1 MKINFRKAKRAV
13 SPVIATVLL
22 ISLVVAASAMVYFIV
37 VPLLKGSASVNF
49 ITTQWFDSDGDDV
62 ADLVY
67 ITLQNTGSAS
77 ATINN
82 ITLTIDNDVLAART
96 VINNS
101 YLVVEELPLTMDVTA
116 RADIAISFDPS
127 GVIAVGDNVFRLM
140 LTYADGTTSV
150 AQENLNSAVRID
162 PLVMTVFN
170 PVNGS
175 WVKGV
180 IDPQVIVSGG
190 FKPSGVTYDFIDTDQ
205 TILLN
210 DQPLAYNI
218 DSAGYTDDTG
228 YAIEFYVN
236 DSLGQ
241 SSVIKNTFNIDNNA
255 LGVTLSLNGS
265 SLNQGEALEVSWVWD
280 DLDGAQL
287 VNQTLVLSGDEY
299 GAESLFTATTTA
311 VTDYLIT
318 SAETATM
325 AEDDF
330 TVTLYV
336 KDEVGNLNS
345 SGKAFSLIDLLDP
358 ISYVI
363 TPANE
368 SVDLGGILRIEVYA
382 DDPSGIDTT
391 NFDIYF
397 FSQTSDF
404 YYIYQQSLEGLA
416 NYNAAEKKWVLD
428 FNSYI
433 LPDDDYMMVTTVYD
447 QSSAIN
453 SKTVYIILSIDND
466 VISVTGAVAIR
477 GFFSRSSLSFFI
489 TNLLPDPITIT
500 QVYIDWTPDNRAD
513 YIHEMRDNT
522 DGQIWLSSAS
532 SPYAQESA
540 IPVNGGIGVT
550 LPSNVAHKIT
560 ILFDYFDRVDFAD
573 FEIRFYISEFSSWET
588 IYIYR

>member
-77 ATINN
+77 ATIDN
-82 ITLTIDNDVLAART
+82 ITLTIDNDVLAERT

-116 RADIAISFDPS
+116 RADIAISFDS
-127 GVIAVGDNVFRLM
+127 SSVIAVGDNVFRLM
-140 LTYADGTTSV
+140 LTYADGTTSL

-190 FKPSGVTYDFIDTDQ
+190 YKPSGVTYDFIDTDQ

-218 DSAGYTDDTG
+218 DSATYTDDIG

-318 SAETATM
+318 GAVTATM

-336 KDEVGNLNS
+336 KDQVGNLNS
-345 SGKAFSLIDLLDP
+345 SGEAFSLIDLLDP

-382 DDPSGIDTT
+382 DDPSGIDTS

-404 YYIYQQSLEGLA
+404 YYIYQQSIEGLA

-447 QSSAIN
+447 QASVIN
-453 SKTVYIILSIDND
+453 SKTVNIILSIDND
-466 VISVTGAVAIR
+466 VISVTGAVGIR
-477 GFFSRSSLSFFI
+477 GIFSRSSLSFFI
-489 TNLLPDPITIT
+489 TNLLPDEITIT

-513 YIHEMRDNT
+513 YIHDMRDNT
-522 DGQIWLSSAS
+522 DGQVWLSSS
-532 SPYAQESA
+532 GSPYAEESA

-560 ILFDYFDRVDFAD
+560 ILFDYLDRVDRAD
-573 FEIRFYISEFSSWET
+573 FEIRFYVDELSSWET
-588 IYIYR
+588 VFIYL

>member
-265 SLNQGEALEVSWVWD
+265 SLEQGQALEVSWVWD

-299 GAESLFTATTTA
+299 GAESLFTSTTTA

-318 SAETATM
+318 SAVTVTM

-345 SGKAFSLIDLLDP
+345 SGEAFSLIDLLDP
-358 ISYVI
+358 ISEVL

-382 DDPSGIDTT
+382 DDPSGIDTD

-433 LPDDDYMMVTTVYD
+433 LPDDDYLMVTTVYD

-500 QVYIDWTPDNRAD
+500 QIYIDWTPDNRAD